1 MTETK
6 PKRRRFRFSLLTF
19 LIAVTFIGGWAI
31 KRGAIKR
38 DWSNLRLLV
47 RRSPLA
53 VEYRLGKAGAGHESA
68 GRRV

>member
-19 LIAVTFIGGWAI
+19 LIAVTFIGGW
-31 KRGAIKR
+31 AIKR